1 MPFSIVFRTLH
12 VHSVHNHEVCGVS
25 LDAEVDVQAP
35 WLDEDEDF
43 TVAEPARVT
52 PSKLLRPSPRS
63 SRRRRASTPRRSF
76 ADAEPSAAGGF
87 WLQDTT
93 AAPDGDEDFAPEEAS
108 TDEDIGR
115 QVLILHEN
123 YPECTTC
130 HSLEC

>member
-1 MPFSIVFRTLH
+1 M
-12 VHSVHNHEVCGVS
+12 CGAS

-35 WLDEDEDF
+35 WTDEDEDF

-63 SRRRRASTPRRSF
+63 SRRRRASASRRSF

-93 AAPDGDEDFAPEEAS
+93 EAPDGDEDFAPEDAT

-115 QVLILHEN
+115 QVLISIR
-123 YPECTTC
+123 TTLSAPLVIPSSVNC
-130 HSLEC
+130 RGA